1 MADQMAD
8 QALIDILMERNALN
22 PVMREQY
29 DRMAPLGPAQPH
41 AEAFGAG
48 LIDPARIP
56 SRLLNKLWGSP
67 NTDWYERWSAEKQR
81 RSPVAA
87 GAGSAVLPTLIGGP
101 LLGGSAGEVA
111 GLAGATLPLGASG
124 GLLEMQI
131 RDLLGSLPER
141 ERRPQAAY
149 PREDAY

>member
-1 MADQMAD
+1 MDPT
-8 QALIDILMERNALN
+8 LVDILMERNALN

-29 DRMAPLGPAQPH
+29 DRMVPLGPAQPH

-67 NTDWYERWSAEKQR
+67 NTDWYERWSEEKQR

-87 GAGSAVLPTLIGGP
+87 GAGSVVLPTLIGGP

-111 GLAGATLPLGASG
+111 GILGPAVGLGAGG
-124 GLLEMQI
+124 GLLEYQI
-131 RDLLGSLPER
+131 KDLIGSLPER